1 MRFLTISFK
10 VLLFGLL
17 LNLTACKIQ
26 YPELEDGI
34 YAEFIT
40 NKGVMVAKLESDK
53 VPVTVA
59 NFVSLAEGK
68 NPLVSDN
75 YKEKKYYNGTTFH
88 RVMDQF
94 MIQGGDP
101 TATGTGNP
109 GYKFND
115 EFHPDLK
122 HDKPGV
128 LSMANSGPN
137 SNGSQ
142 FFITEVPK
150 PHLDNM
156 HSVFGQ
162 LVIGINIQ
170 DSISNVEVDKKNKP
184 IKEVII
190 TELNIIR
197 KGKNAKNFDAS
208 NIFTNH
214 FKEVE
219 RIEKEKAEKAEALIK
234 ASKEKLTKQEAQATI
249 LESGLKYYI
258 SEKGSG
264 NKLKEGNRISIH
276 YTVYFENGQLL
287 ETSKLETARALN
299 AINTTRLEGDRYQP
313 IDVEIMPN
321 APIIAGLKEGLKQL
335 SLGDKAT
342 FFIPYHLAYGEYG
355 NRAIPGK
362 SNLIFEV
369 QIVALLE

>member
-1 MRFLTISFK
+1 MQFLTISFR
-10 VLLFGLL
+10 VLAISIL

-53 VPVTVA
+53 VPITVA

-68 NPLVSDN
+68 NSLVSAN

-88 RVMDQF
+88 RVMNQF
-94 MIQGGDP
+94 MIQGGDH

-122 HDKPGV
+122 HDKAGV

-137 SNGSQ
+137 TNGSQ
-142 FFITEVPK
+142 FFITEAPK
-150 PHLDNM
+150 PHLDNK

-170 DSISNVEVDKKNKP
+170 DSISNVEVDQKNKP
-184 IKEVII
+184 IKDII
-190 TELNIIR
+190 IKELNIIR
-197 KGKNAKNFDAS
+197 KGKNAKNFDAP
-208 NIFTNH
+208 NIFINH

-219 RIEKEKAEKAEALIK
+219 RLEKEKAAKAEALIN
-234 ASKEKLTKQEAQATI
+234 ASKEKLSKQEAQATH

-264 NKLKEGNRISIH
+264 KKLKEGNLVSIH
-276 YTVYFENGQLL
+276 YTVYFENGKLL
-287 ETSKLETARALN
+287 ETSKLEIAKGLDTV
-299 AINTTRLEGDRYQP
+299 NTTRLEGDRYQP
-313 IDVEIMPN
+313 IDVEIAPN
-321 APIIAGLKEGLKQL
+321 APIIAGLKEGLKLL

-369 QIVALLE
+369 EIIALLK